1 MVRIKMAFVAGEE
14 CFEEERP
21 VRDDVGSSI
30 WSVGGMRGPLAEVRE
45 WRLRG
50 SLRGEGA
57 IPNTSINSETPGK
70 HPAGNEPARN
80 GNACLVANAQ

>member
-1 MVRIKMAFVAGEE
+1 MVRVKMAFVAGEE

-45 WRLRG
+45 WRLRV
-50 SLRGEGA
+50 L
-57 IPNTSINSETPGK
+57 
-70 HPAGNEPARN
+70 
-80 GNACLVANAQ
+80 